1 MSPTRCGGGGGL
13 LLLQRIRL
21 QGAVVVRIHH
31 LLLHVSP
38 VVVLDHGVVLVALL
52 LDLMLNVK
60 NKSLTEYR
68 YKKKSSWIREFSMF
82 LEPDPKQS
90 VISFHKIITERY
102 LGEFSMTNHSTDPN
116 QRYLARIQ

>member
-38 VVVLDHGVVLVALL
+38 VVVLDHGVVLVVLL
-52 LDLMLNVK
+52 LDLMLN
-60 NKSLTEYR
+60 L
-68 YKKKSSWIREFSMF
+68 
-82 LEPDPKQS
+82 
-90 VISFHKIITERY
+90 
-102 LGEFSMTNHSTDPN
+102 
-116 QRYLARIQ
+116 